1 MIRAYHKVY
10 LEKTR
15 NNLGRM
21 LDFATYDLG
30 YDPCT
35 FFNLFINSGL
45 AKGFEKGEF
54 HLTVGVSG
62 VELAYRVLELTN
74 HQIEDPQPRYTVD
87 RSPEYWAGWALAY
100 YQWETALSFLD
111 ILECVPLDDII
122 RMYSPYHEMDIRQFC
137 DRMDE
142 LRREAQPRT
151 NLQARRLAAG
161 LSQSQLAR
169 AAGIPVRTL
178 QQYEQRQK
186 DVNHARADY
195 LVALSRALCC
205 EPSDLLECQAGPL
218 VEYAVVSL

>member
-1 MIRAYHKVY
+1 MIHAYHKVY
-10 LEKTR
+10 LEKAR

-35 FFNLFINSGL
+35 FFDLFMNSGL

-54 HLTVGVSG
+54 HLTVGMSG

-74 HQIEDPQPRYTVD
+74 HHVEYPKPRYTAD

-100 YQWETALSFLD
+100 YQWETAMPFLD

-137 DRMDE
+137 ERMNE
-142 LRREAQPRT
+142 LYRKANPET
-151 NLQARRLAAG
+151 RLKQIRQRAG
-161 LSQSQLAR
+161 LSQSELAEQS
-169 AAGIPVRTL
+169 GVPLRTI

-186 DVNHARADY
+186 SINKAQAEY
-195 LVALSRALCC
+195 LVMLAKALNCNAEALI
-205 EPSDLLECQAGPL
+205 EP
-218 VEYAVVSL
+218 VE

>member
-1 MIRAYHKVY
+1 MIHAYHKVY
-10 LEKTR
+10 LEKAR

-35 FFNLFINSGL
+35 FFDLFMNSGL

-54 HLTVGVSG
+54 HLTVGMSG

-74 HQIEDPQPRYTVD
+74 HQVEYPKPRYTAD

-100 YQWETALSFLD
+100 YQWETAMPFLD

-137 DRMDE
+137 ERMNE
-142 LRREAQPRT
+142 LYRKANPET
-151 NLQARRLAAG
+151 RLKQIRQRAG
-161 LSQSQLAR
+161 LSQSELAEQS
-169 AAGIPVRTL
+169 GVPLRTI

-186 DVNHARADY
+186 SINKAQAEY
-195 LVALSRALCC
+195 LVMLAKTLNCNAEALI
-205 EPSDLLECQAGPL
+205 EP
-218 VEYAVVSL
+218 VE

>member
-10 LEKTR
+10 LEKAR

-74 HQIEDPQPRYTVD
+74 HQVEDPQPRYTAD

-137 DRMDE
+137 DRMNE
-142 LRREAQPRT
+142 LYREANPET
-151 NLQARRLAAG
+151 RLKQVRQRAG
-161 LSQSQLAR
+161 LSQSELAEQS
-169 AAGIPVRTL
+169 GVPVRTI

-186 DVNHARADY
+186 NINKAKAEY
-195 LVALSRALCC
+195 LVMLARVLNCPAEELI
-205 EPSDLLECQAGPL
+205 EPID
-218 VEYAVVSL
+218 

>member
-10 LEKTR
+10 LEKGR

-35 FFNLFINSGL
+35 FFDLFINSGL

-54 HLTVGVSG
+54 NLTVGMSG

-74 HQIEDPQPRYTVD
+74 HQVEDPQPRYTAD

-137 DRMDE
+137 DRMNE
-142 LRREAQPRT
+142 LYREANPET
-151 NLQARRLAAG
+151 RLKQIRQRVG
-161 LSQSQLAR
+161 MSQSELAEQS
-169 AAGIPVRTL
+169 GVPVRTI

-186 DVNHARADY
+186 NINKAKAEY
-195 LVALSRALCC
+195 LVMLARVLNCPAEELI
-205 EPSDLLECQAGPL
+205 EPID
-218 VEYAVVSL
+218 

>member
-10 LEKTR
+10 LEKAR

-21 LDFATYDLG
+21 LDFVTYDLG

-35 FFNLFINSGL
+35 FFTLFINSGL

-54 HLTVGVSG
+54 HLTVGMSG

-74 HQIEDPQPRYTVD
+74 HQIEDQQPRYTAD

-137 DRMDE
+137 DRMNE
-142 LRREAQPRT
+142 LYREANPET
-151 NLQARRLAAG
+151 RLKQVRQRAG
-161 LSQSQLAR
+161 LSQSELAEQS
-169 AAGIPVRTL
+169 GVPVRTI

-186 DVNHARADY
+186 NINKAKAEY
-195 LVALSRALCC
+195 LVMLARVLNCPAEELI
-205 EPSDLLECQAGPL
+205 EPID
-218 VEYAVVSL
+218 

>member
-10 LEKTR
+10 LEKAR

-35 FFNLFINSGL
+35 FFTLFINSGL

-54 HLTVGVSG
+54 HLTVGMSG

-74 HQIEDPQPRYTVD
+74 HQIEDQQPRYTAD

-137 DRMDE
+137 DRMNE
-142 LRREAQPRT
+142 LYREANPET
-151 NLQARRLAAG
+151 RLKQVRQRAG
-161 LSQSQLAR
+161 LSQSELAEQS
-169 AAGIPVRTL
+169 GVPVRTI

-186 DVNHARADY
+186 NINKAKAEY
-195 LVALSRALCC
+195 LVMLARVLNCPAEELI
-205 EPSDLLECQAGPL
+205 EPID
-218 VEYAVVSL
+218 

>member
-10 LEKTR
+10 LEKAR

-100 YQWETALSFLD
+100 YHWETALSFLD

-137 DRMDE
+137 DRMNE
-142 LRREAQPRT
+142 LYREANPET
-151 NLQARRLAAG
+151 RLKQVRQRAG
-161 LSQSQLAR
+161 LSQSELAEQS
-169 AAGIPVRTL
+169 GVSVRTI
-178 QQYEQRQK
+178 QQYEQRK
-186 DVNHARADY
+186 KNINKAKAEY
-195 LVALSRALCC
+195 LVMLARVLNCPAEELI
-205 EPSDLLECQAGPL
+205 EPID
-218 VEYAVVSL
+218 

>member
-1 MIRAYHKVY
+1 MIHAYHKVY
-10 LEKTR
+10 LEKAR

-35 FFNLFINSGL
+35 FFDLFMNSGL

-54 HLTVGVSG
+54 HLTVGMSG

-74 HQIEDPQPRYTVD
+74 HHVEYPKPRYTAD

-100 YQWETALSFLD
+100 YQWETAMPFLD

-137 DRMDE
+137 ERMNE
-142 LRREAQPRT
+142 LYRKANPET
-151 NLQARRLAAG
+151 RLKQIRQRAG
-161 LSQSQLAR
+161 LSQSELAEQS
-169 AAGIPVRTL
+169 GLPLRTI

-186 DVNHARADY
+186 SINKAQAEY
-195 LVALSRALCC
+195 LVMLAKALNCNAEALI
-205 EPSDLLECQAGPL
+205 EP
-218 VEYAVVSL
+218 VE

>member
-10 LEKTR
+10 LEKAR

-35 FFNLFINSGL
+35 FFDLFINSGL

-54 HLTVGVSG
+54 NLTVGMSG

-74 HQIEDPQPRYTVD
+74 HQIEDPQPRYTAD

-137 DRMDE
+137 DRMNE
-142 LRREAQPRT
+142 LYREANPET
-151 NLQARRLAAG
+151 RLKQIRQRAG
-161 LSQSQLAR
+161 MSQSELAEQS
-169 AAGIPVRTL
+169 GVPVRTI

-186 DVNHARADY
+186 SINKAKAEY
-195 LVALSRALCC
+195 LVMLARVLKCTAEELI
-205 EPSDLLECQAGPL
+205 EPID
-218 VEYAVVSL
+218 

>member
-10 LEKTR
+10 LEKAR

-35 FFNLFINSGL
+35 FFDLFINSGL

-54 HLTVGVSG
+54 NLTVGMSG

-74 HQIEDPQPRYTVD
+74 HQVEDPQPRYTAD

-137 DRMDE
+137 DRMNE
-142 LRREAQPRT
+142 LYREANPET
-151 NLQARRLAAG
+151 RLKQIRQRAG
-161 LSQSQLAR
+161 MSQSELAEQS
-169 AAGIPVRTL
+169 GVPVRTI

-186 DVNHARADY
+186 NINKAKAEY
-195 LVALSRALCC
+195 LVMLARVLKCTAEELI
-205 EPSDLLECQAGPL
+205 EPID
-218 VEYAVVSL
+218 

>member
-10 LEKTR
+10 LEKAR

-35 FFNLFINSGL
+35 FFDLFINSGL

-54 HLTVGVSG
+54 NLTVGMSG

-74 HQIEDPQPRYTVD
+74 HQVEDPQPRYTAD

-137 DRMDE
+137 DRMNE
-142 LRREAQPRT
+142 LYREANPET
-151 NLQARRLAAG
+151 RLKQIRQRAG
-161 LSQSQLAR
+161 MSQSELAEQS
-169 AAGIPVRTL
+169 GVPVRTI

-186 DVNHARADY
+186 NINKAKAEY
-195 LVALSRALCC
+195 LVMLARVLNCPAEELI
-205 EPSDLLECQAGPL
+205 EPID
-218 VEYAVVSL
+218 